1 MVGLV
6 IALNCPVLYLVSLGN
21 SKVSICCCADMELG
35 EEHFSE
41 FQSREA
47 SNSHALLLGR
57 GLVKDES
64 RTWSL
69 GFSFPNRNHLFT
81 LHYVETNTKALLHQG
96 VNRTLILC
104 ISRI

>member
-6 IALNCPVLYLVSLGN
+6 LALNCPVLSLVSLGN
-21 SKVSICCCADMELG
+21 SKVSTICCCADMELG

-69 GFSFPNRNHLFT
+69 GFSIPYRFF
-81 LHYVETNTKALLHQG
+81 
-96 VNRTLILC
+96 
-104 ISRI
+104 